1 MDAESFWTMI
11 GAIATWLAVIV
22 AGIAYF
28 ESLKMKKNSA
38 FNALFT
44 QLMENHK
51 NVFAKKEWCTDFYVQ
66 FYNKLD
72 EVRNIKDLCDIWGA
86 YNDSMKRDSVEFSHA
101 FKYVYH
107 EVITVLN
114 DNTINDLS
122 KRRYIGI
129 IQAMMNKDELFCYLV
144 NLLQHFENYPEDD
157 NDFREQ
163 LKQYHFFDDLLR
175 EHDSRYREVIA
186 HLCTCI
192 YPDVSR
198 LIDI

>member
-1 MDAESFWTMI
+1 MGAESCWTMI
-11 GAIATWLAVIV
+11 GALGTWGAVV
-22 AGIAYF
+22 AAGFAYAQ
-28 ESLKMKKNSA
+28 SLKMRKNSA

-51 NVFAKKEWCTDFYVQ
+51 EVFANKKRCSDFYVML
-66 FYNKLD
+66 YNKLD
-72 EVRNIKDLCDIWGA
+72 DVRNIRDLCDIWGA
-86 YNDSMKRDSVEFSHA
+86 YNDSMKSDSVKFSHA
-101 FKYVYH
+101 FKFVYH
-107 EVITVLN
+107 EVITVL
-114 DNTINDLS
+114 DDDTINDLS

-157 NDFREQ
+157 NDYREQ

-175 EHDSRYREVIA
+175 EHDRRYSEVMA
-186 HLCTCI
+186 HLCTCL
-192 YPDVSR
+192 YADVSR